1 MQFVPMQQKPKSEQR
16 RLLSV
21 FDKLDPSARA
31 MLLAFAEFL
40 GQRQTTPDTVPA
52 DDATPPQP
60 KSIERPVK
68 ESVVKAIRRL
78 SETYYMLERERL
90 LDQTSSLMMSH
101 VLQGRDAVT
110 VIDELEVVF
119 SEHYERYRQQR
130 EDE

>member
-40 GQRQTTPDTVPA
+40 GQRQTTPDTIPA

-90 LDQTSSLMMSH
+90 LEDSNFP
-101 VLQGRDAVT
+101 AVAYLFT
-110 VIDELEVVF
+110 GFAPRRFLRPMRRATAIEF
-119 SEHYERYRQQR
+119 ARR
-130 EDE
+130 